1 MNRIFTELLSFIKKY
16 AKIIF
21 PVIILVLAAV
31 SVAIALNARNRAKN
45 PVTTEEPETV
55 VVQTSEEGET
65 EPEET
70 EIPLTENTD
79 TAIAELFR
87 QYYQCLSEGDM
98 ETIQTLCD
106 MLEEK
111 KILQMEEQS
120 KYLSYNVVEIY
131 TQAGP
136 VENSFIVYVY
146 CQVTFDAYPETPLP
160 DYRGFYVCM
169 NEAGSYYIVNGELTE
184 EENAYISKVA
194 SQDDVVELNNRV
206 TVEYNEAVLEHP
218 ELLEYLSEMDTL
230 VNTAV
235 GEKLAAMNASEETT
249 VETGE
254 EQPAETTEETG
265 ETTETVAEE
274 PVVQETQ
281 YATATTT
288 VNVRASD
295 SEKADKLGK
304 VSGGTKLEVIE
315 ILVNGWTKVVYNNS
329 EGYIKSSYLSLV
341 QSADSV
347 TTIGTLTTTSTVNV
361 RSAADT
367 SADRLGVL
375 PEGETVDYV
384 AHENGWYQI
393 KYNGQIAYIIEDY
406 VRVNE

>member
-1 MNRIFTELLSFIKKY
+1 MNQIFAKILTFIKKY

-21 PVIILVLAAV
+21 PALILVLAAIT
-31 SVAIALNARNRAKN
+31 VAIALNARNRAEA
-45 PVTTEEPETV
+45 PAVIEPEEIV
-55 VVQTSEEGET
+55 VPTSEEGET
-65 EPEET
+65 EPEDT
-70 EIPLTENTD
+70 DIPLTENAES
-79 TAIAELFR
+79 AIEELFR
-87 QYYQCLSEGDM
+87 QYYQCLSDGDM
-98 ETIQTLCD
+98 DTIQTLCD
-106 MLEEK
+106 LMEEK
-111 KILQMEEQS
+111 KLLQMEEQAQ
-120 KYLSYNVVEIY
+120 YLSYNVVEIY
-131 TQAGP
+131 TQQGP

-169 NEAGSYYIVNGELTE
+169 NENGSYYIVNGELTE
-184 EENAYISKVA
+184 EENAYISRVA

-235 GEKLAAMNASEETT
+235 GEKLAAMNASEEAP
-249 VETGE
+249 VENE
-254 EQPAETTEETG
+254 EGTETEVTEETPV
-265 ETTETVAEE
+265 TEEPVAEE
-274 PVVQETQ
+274 PVVQEPQ
-281 YATATTT
+281 YATTTTT

-304 VSGGTKLEVIE
+304 VSGGTKLEVVE
-315 ILVNGWTKVVYNNS
+315 VLVNGWTKVIYNNA
-329 EGYIKSSYLSLV
+329 EGFIKSSYLSLV

-347 TTIGTLTTTSTVNV
+347 ETAGTVTTTSTVNV

-367 SADRLGVL
+367 GADRLGVL
-375 PEGETVDYV
+375 PEGEKVEYV
-384 AHENGWYQI
+384 KHENGWYQI

-406 VRVNE
+406 VTEN

>member
-1 MNRIFTELLSFIKKY
+1 MNRFFENLLTFVKKY

-21 PVIILVLAAV
+21 PALILVLAAV
-31 SVAIALNARNRAKN
+31 TVTIALNARNRASL
-45 PVTTEEPETV
+45 PQEELVTEEPV
-55 VVQTSEEGET
+55 VETSEEGT
-65 EPEET
+65 EEVEDT
-70 EIPLTENTD
+70 DVPLTENSEN
-79 TAIAELFR
+79 AIADLFQR
-87 QYYQCLSEGDM
+87 YYQCLSDGDM
-98 ETIQTLCD
+98 ETVQTLCD
-106 MLEEK
+106 MMEEK
-111 KILQMEEQS
+111 KLLQMEEQA

-131 TQAGP
+131 TQDGP
-136 VENSFIVYVY
+136 VENSYIVYVY
-146 CQVTFDAYPETPLP
+146 CQVTFDSYPENPLP

-235 GEKLAAMNASEETT
+235 GEKLAAMNASEEVPATEE
-249 VETGE
+249 ET
-254 EQPAETTEETG
+254 PAEETEDTQQTEEV
-265 ETTETVAEE
+265 TETPA
-274 PVVQETQ
+274 VQETQ
-281 YATATTT
+281 YATTTTT

-304 VSGGTKLEVIE
+304 VSGGTKLEIIE
-315 ILVNGWTKVVYNNS
+315 VLVNGWTKVVYNDS

-347 TTIGTLTTTSTVNV
+347 ATQGTLTTTSTVNV

-367 SADRLGVL
+367 AADRLGVI
-375 PEGETVDYV
+375 PEGETVEYV
-384 AHENGWYQI
+384 SHENGWYQI
-393 KYNGQIAYIIEDY
+393 KYNGQLAYVIQDY
-406 VRVNE
+406 VTEN